1 MIKPLFFIS
10 LLINFFLLFYKYRK
24 EIKIFLNKSNIK
36 KKNITELHQIFKLRK
51 ISNNL
56 SGPSQKVITKSF
68 CISADNRI
76 VGMTSDYEAWIIGCL
91 SKVSKNIF
99 EFGTCSGK
107 TTYIMALNSSKNSK
121 ITTITL
127 KQDNLT
133 QLEKKKLDNKIS
145 FRNIKNE
152 SVYEK
157 FLFSNELEE
166 KKINVIFQNS
176 LDFDESQYV
185 NSMDLI
191 FIDGGHTFSVV
202 KNDTEKAF
210 KMIKKDGIILWHDY
224 ILGKES
230 SKDVVRYL
238 NQISKKKKI
247 YSIENTSLCYFKKT
261 S

>member
-24 EIKIFLNKSNIK
+24 EVKIFLNKSNIK

-210 KMIKKDGIILWHDY
+210 KMIKKGGIILWHDY
-224 ILGKES
+224 VLGKES

-238 NQISKKKKI
+238 NQIYKKKKI

>member
-10 LLINFFLLFYKYRK
+10 LLVNFFLLFYKYRK

-133 QLEKKKLDNKIS
+133 QIEKKKLDNKIS

-152 SVYEK
+152 SMYEK
-157 FLFSNELEE
+157 FLFSNQLEE
-166 KKINVIFQNS
+166 KKINVIFKNS

-210 KMIKKDGIILWHDY
+210 KIIKKDGIILWHDY

-261 S
+261 N

>member
-107 TTYIMALNSSKNSK
+107 TTYIMALNTSKNSK

-247 YSIENTSLCYFKKT
+247 YSIENTSFCYFKKT
-261 S
+261 R